1 VKVTLTSDADGVYE
15 WEFLGIANDRP
26 NDRPNE
32 NVEEVVKGVQSGDQ
46 SGDQQ
51 EEYKAVDGMK
61 MDTRV
66 SDVSIMLAWKRFKR
80 SYRLFISEVQHS
92 SRHDFELIRRAS
104 W

>member
-15 WEFLGIANDRP
+15 REFLGIAIV
-26 NDRPNE
+26 RPNE

-61 MDTRV
+61 MGTRV